1 MSAAFVLMR
10 VRQEG
15 SRLETACL
23 HNSTQF
29 DETLFHM
36 LQTEPRAEG
45 SLEQRGRQ
53 RTPNVCEEVALE
65 HCVNPP
71 ERK

>member
-10 VRQEG
+10 VRQEE

-29 DETLFHM
+29 NYFHM

>member
-1 MSAAFVLMR
+1 
-10 VRQEG
+10 
-15 SRLETACL
+15 
-23 HNSTQF
+23 
-29 DETLFHM
+29 M

-53 RTPNVCEEVALE
+53 RMPNVCEEVALE